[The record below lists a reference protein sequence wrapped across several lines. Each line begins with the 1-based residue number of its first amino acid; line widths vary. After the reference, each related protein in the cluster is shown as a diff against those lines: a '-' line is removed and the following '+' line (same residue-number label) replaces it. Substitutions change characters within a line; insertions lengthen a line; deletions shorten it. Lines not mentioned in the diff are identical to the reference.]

1 MCVFLWYCDEEAQ
14 RGGTKRKFV
23 CRSMGTKRRKMR
35 TFKMRTH
42 KSSDLCVEV
51 WAQRGDKKRRRQKER
66 KMVVIEYYY
75 YTVRKEMKIRR
86 NE

>member
-1 MCVFLWYCDEEAQ
+1 M
-14 RGGTKRKFV
+14 

-66 KMVVIEYYY
+66 KMKNGSNSILLLLYCAQRDEN
-75 YTVRKEMKIRR
+75 KKK
-86 NE
+86 